1 MSVNQMFDNI
11 VLFLSQALIALSVS
25 IISIR
30 ITSWWSRRNEKFDVH
45 KILTKEI
52 SCLNYNVNNNLIKLE
67 ELTKTVNFND
77 PNTFEKIK
85 NNMNANLFS
94 LSGEIYDGVLN
105 NILST
110 GKIFLLNEKERDA
123 VWDLFKLIQIFNNDM
138 IELKNNT
145 KERETKK

>member
-1 MSVNQMFDNI
+1 MFDNI